1 VKGPLLE
8 ALMEELFAGVEG
20 LSVVKRNARLRAEE
34 IDLIVKS
41 SLGNGFW
48 QIAGSPILVE
58 CKNRSGK
65 TGAREIS
72 VLVDKLQAIS
82 PDAKTGILVAPNGI
96 TGDSTRDAVLKIR
109 EARQRGRYILVFDR
123 EDLRQMVEGA
133 PLEDIIERKYE
144 QLLLI

>member
-34 IDLIVKS
+34 IDLIVKNN
-41 SLGNGFW
+41 LGNGFW

-72 VLVDKLQAIS
+72 VLVDKLRQSVRTQRRAFWSLRTELRAI
-82 PDAKTGILVAPNGI
+82 PPVMP
-96 TGDSTRDAVLKIR
+96 
-109 EARQRGRYILVFDR
+109 F
-123 EDLRQMVEGA
+123 
-133 PLEDIIERKYE
+133 
-144 QLLLI
+144 